1 MKITILSLMML
12 GSLAQ
17 AHPENPGCK
26 AIHDACT
33 GAKQTGKAGWKCAH
47 SIMKGEKVDGVA
59 QDLSAQATEC
69 KQAMAKHRKGE
80 GAASESGAAT
90 DKD

>member
-1 MKITILSLMML
+1 ML
-12 GSLAQ
+12 LASTAQ

-47 SIMKGEKVDGVA
+47 SIMKGEKTEGVS
-59 QDLSAQATEC
+59 QDLTAQITDC
-69 KQAMAKHRKGE
+69 KQAMAKHHKE
-80 GAASESGAAT
+80 AAPESDAAT
-90 DKD
+90 DKN